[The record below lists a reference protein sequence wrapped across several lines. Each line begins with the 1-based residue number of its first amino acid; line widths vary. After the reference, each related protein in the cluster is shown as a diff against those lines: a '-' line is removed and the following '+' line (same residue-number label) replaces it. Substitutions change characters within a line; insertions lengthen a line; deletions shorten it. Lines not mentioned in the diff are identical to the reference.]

1 MITLIRDGIVM
12 EVATELQVSVF
23 ERSGYKRV
31 EKVEP
36 VAIKEPVTVVTPEP
50 EKEEEPKKP
59 KRRTR
64 KAKTEE

>member
-1 MITLIRDGIVM
+1 MITLVRDGIVM
-12 EVATELQVSVF
+12 EVATELQASVF

-36 VAIKEPVTVVTPEP
+36 VPVTEPVQVVAPEP
-50 EKEEEPKKP
+50 EKVEEPKP

-64 KAKTEE
+64 KKTEE

>member
-12 EVATELQVSVF
+12 EVATELQASVF
-23 ERSGYKRV
+23 ERSGYKRI

-36 VAIKEPVTVVTPEP
+36 VQVKEPVQVVAPEP
-50 EKEEEPKKP
+50 EKVEEQKP

-64 KAKTEE
+64 KKVEE